1 MTTLTRPTWFKPRD
15 CVIAL
20 RKSSLQFVSPFN
32 GSMQSVEQLAERW
45 VFNLTIPGAAD
56 GGARSAF
63 FNQWAGGVNRVPLFH
78 FARPQPMGT
87 LRGTPTLAADTA
99 RGDTTL
105 SLSGCIGDNLVPN
118 GSFEVAGTA
127 GLAAGWSRYS
137 AGTVG
142 TLSANRSSGVKTH
155 CSYSQFVA
163 ASTLGSSTSDR
174 QGITRS
180 GINVTSLAGR
190 TIILSCDVLG
200 TLNSTAHLEV
210 DWRDAGGSVISGLTA
225 EVAFNTGNQSLS
237 VSGTCPANAATATV
251 LVWQQANTGVSPSF
265 YVDSLQ
271 LRAGSAVLPYSL
283 PTLLAGDMVGDG
295 TQLYQV
301 AADTEANDD
310 QTMTLPIVNR
320 CRGVVAAGTVLLW
333 DRPTCLCL
341 LPALEV
347 APTFMRGGYVDSLV
361 LDAVEV
367 Y

>member
-1 MTTLTRPTWFKPRD
+1 MTTLTRPSWFKPRD

-32 GSMQSVEQLAERW
+32 GSMQSIEQLAERW
-45 VFNLTIPGAAD
+45 VFNLSIPGAAD

-63 FNQWAGGVNRVPLFH
+63 FNQWAGGVNRVALYH
-78 FARPQPMGT
+78 FGRPQPHGT
-87 LRGTPTLAADTA
+87 LRGAPTLAADTA

-105 SLSGCIGDNLVPN
+105 SLSNVIGSNLIPN
-118 GSFEVAGTA
+118 GSFEVAGTG
-127 GLAAGWSRYS
+127 GLGAGWSRYS

-142 TLSANRSSGVKTH
+142 TLSANRSTGVKTH
-155 CSYSQFVA
+155 GSYSQSLA
-163 ASTLGSSTSDR
+163 ASTLGSTSSDR
-174 QGITRS
+174 QGITKS
-180 GINVTSLAGR
+180 GISVAAFAGLAVV
-190 TIILSCDVLG
+190 LSCDVLG
-200 TLNSTAHLEV
+200 TLNSTAHLEIA
-210 DWRDAGGSVISGLTA
+210 WRDSGGSVISGLSA
-225 EVAFNTGNQSLS
+225 DVAFNTGYQALS
-237 VSGTCPANAATATV
+237 VTGTCPANAVTAIV
-251 LVWQQANTGVSPSF
+251 YVWQHSNTGVSPSF

-271 LRAGSAVLPYSL
+271 LRTGSAVADYSL

-301 AADTEANDD
+301 AEDTSANDD

-347 APTFMRGGYVDSLV
+347 APTFMRGGHVDSLV